1 MILSRAEILIWFPFV
16 KFQARHSL
24 GNPALLPGQQIQ
36 QQMQQ
41 QQQQQQLYDQVR
53 HPIKYS
59 TWVRRPN
66 SYFFRPQVNGEN
78 SYDAVAGGGQNFGNP
93 YDCPEGMYGGSM
105 VSSVGYSKV
114 SDYSGVPQ
122 FRGPAMAPQQPPM
135 PPQHAMGPGAQAM
148 QNSFPGDTGTVIY
161 KGGPEPQPIIQGVP
175 GVQQQQ
181 QQPMQP
187 QPMQVQ
193 MPPQTQVSIPKMS

>member
-1 MILSRAEILIWFPFV
+1 MNIAHGV
-16 KFQARHSL
+16 
-24 GNPALLPGQQIQ
+24 GGQT
-36 QQMQQ
+36 
-41 QQQQQQLYDQVR
+41 L
-53 HPIKYS
+53 
-59 TWVRRPN
+59 T
-66 SYFFRPQVNGEN
+66 FFRPQVNGEN

-193 MPPQTQVSIPKMS
+193 MPPQTQVSIPNVSRVVLQTTYIPKAFRFVSFAYTMTN